1 MLKLKNQK
9 ALLMLVKS
17 LQGIKLTS
25 MEETNKTTIMIT
37 RIINRNLNKNL
48 IVIKVEYPLMTK
60 VSETMIPTVLR
71 WQKEQLIITEVVQ
84 KERHLPPIGFSTI
97 RVDNLH

>member
-17 LQGIKLTS
+17 LLGIKLTS
-25 MEETNKTTIMIT
+25 KEETNLSTIMIT

-60 VSETMIPTVLR
+60 VSETMIP
-71 WQKEQLIITEVVQ
+71 IT
-84 KERHLPPIGFSTI
+84 
-97 RVDNLH
+97 